1 MPEDHDVHGVIIKM
15 EDNTNVITCGIC
27 GEKFKKI
34 DVIKDDGSETG
45 YLCYECAEYVH
56 REYLIDEY

>member
-1 MPEDHDVHGVIIKM
+1 M